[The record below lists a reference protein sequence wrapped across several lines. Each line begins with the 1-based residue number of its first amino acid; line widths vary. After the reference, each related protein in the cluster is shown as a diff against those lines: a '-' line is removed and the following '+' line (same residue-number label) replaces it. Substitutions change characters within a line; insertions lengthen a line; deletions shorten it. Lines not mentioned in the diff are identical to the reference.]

1 MPPKVLLI
9 SGSDSGGGA
18 GLQADVKACAA
29 LGCYSANAVSA
40 LTAQNTVGVHGVFGV
55 PPAFVLAQMDAVLDD
70 IAPDAA
76 KTGMLATVDV
86 IEAVA
91 GRLAAAVAAG
101 GLAKGV
107 VVDPVMAAA
116 SGDALVEPD
125 AVAAIRDAL
134 LPVAT
139 VATPNRFEAGMLLG
153 EAPPASLAA
162 ARDAAA
168 RLRTARGARCVVLK
182 GAPLGAGE
190 ALAGDAAW
198 VGPPRAPG
206 AAVLVDVVCGD
217 WGTRELAC
225 NRVDTRNTHG
235 TGCTYA
241 SAIAARLAAGLDT
254 LDAIAAAKAY
264 LDAALRASAD
274 LRVGTGT
281 YGPINHAFETA
292 NWA

>member
-86 IEAVA
+86 IEPSPGASPRPWRRA
-91 GRLAAAVAAG
+91 AWRRASSWTRSWPRRGHAPGRGAAG
-101 GLAKGV
+101 V
-107 VVDPVMAAA
+107 
-116 SGDALVEPD
+116 
-125 AVAAIRDAL
+125 
-134 LPVAT
+134 
-139 VATPNRFEAGMLLG
+139 
-153 EAPPASLAA
+153 LAA

-182 GAPLGAGE
+182 GAPPA